1 MGNERKGRTETLVGL
16 FLFVGL
22 AILGMLVVTFGR
34 LGQGLKTPY
43 ELTVLF
49 PNATGLTAG
58 ADVLLAG
65 AKIGLISSSPQLVGD
80 SYRVAVR
87 VKIQGTIHIPRKSKF
102 TVGSAGLLGDKFV
115 DVVPLSE
122 NGDGDFWQA
131 GEVIEGSQSGG
142 LDELAVRGGAVLE
155 QLAQSLK
162 QVQTLTA
169 NLNQQLLNETNIK
182 NIQQTFENLRD
193 VTATFKKT
201 SLSLDQTVEKV
212 DTFLGTANSAMK
224 TLDNVGKEIRPA
236 IADIKTTTERASK
249 AAESVQK
256 LTKSAT
262 EGKGALGVLVND
274 KETADNLRSLIS
286 NLRRSGVLFYKD
298 RPATP
303 EERKVR

>member
-1 MGNERKGRTETLVGL
+1 
-16 FLFVGL
+16 
-22 AILGMLVVTFGR
+22 
-34 LGQGLKTPY
+34 
-43 ELTVLF
+43 
-49 PNATGLTAG
+49 
-58 ADVLLAG
+58 
-65 AKIGLISSSPQLVGD
+65 
-80 SYRVAVR
+80 
-87 VKIQGTIHIPRKSKF
+87 
-102 TVGSAGLLGDKFV
+102 
-115 DVVPLSE
+115 
-122 NGDGDFWQA
+122 
-131 GEVIEGSQSGG
+131 
-142 LDELAVRGGAVLE
+142 
-155 QLAQSLK
+155 
-162 QVQTLTA
+162 
-169 NLNQQLLNETNIK
+169 
-182 NIQQTFENLRD
+182 
-193 VTATFKKT
+193 
-201 SLSLDQTVEKV
+201 V